1 VDSSSRLRLIVSG
14 TKPGSQIPIEV
25 MRGGKRLTLNAT
37 LEALPEEALS
47 ELSGGQRGI
56 PRPGAAGEAKDN
68 ISELVSGVT
77 VQTLTPALRER
88 HDIPENVTGVIVT
101 KVDADSR
108 AAAMGV
114 EESDVISHVNRK
126 PVTNA
131 AEARTLAKGSDK
143 TVLLRVWRKG
153 DTMLL
158 MIGNN

>member
-1 VDSSSRLRLIVSG
+1 
-14 TKPGSQIPIEV
+14 
-25 MRGGKRLTLNAT
+25 M
-37 LEALPEEALS
+37 
-47 ELSGGQRGI
+47 
-56 PRPGAAGEAKDN
+56 
-68 ISELVSGVT
+68 
-77 VQTLTPALRER
+77 
-88 HDIPENVTGVIVT
+88 TGVIVT